1 MNAHA
6 GIIQDVERS
15 GPSPREMTTSLIICC
30 YQCERWGDLCAAI
43 DSALAQ
49 QPALEEIVVV
59 VDHNDALKAL
69 VSAAYPDLLV
79 IENTEE
85 RGLSGARNS
94 GIAAAKGEL
103 IAFLDDDAVAAPDMI
118 RHLRRRVERDQ
129 VLGAVAE
136 IQPEWLGSRAA
147 WFPDEF
153 LWVVGCTYK
162 GMHAGRVRNL
172 LGAAMC
178 IRRAVFETV
187 GGFHSGLGRNHSA
200 LPFGCEET
208 EFCIRAN
215 RAYPA
220 FHFAYDASAWCR
232 HKVPPRRVTW
242 KYFLRRCYAEGWS
255 KAHVALIAQGS
266 GSLSSERVYVT
277 RTVPLATL
285 RGLSDFILKADL
297 GGLGRAV
304 AGTSGL
310 IVAAAGYL
318 AAGLS
323 LAMDSGRASALRE
336 SKTSL
341 TCNL

>member
-6 GIIQDVERS
+6 VVIQDVELAE
-15 GPSPREMTTSLIICC
+15 PSRKEMTTSLIICC
-30 YQCERWGDLCAAI
+30 YRSERWGDLCAAI

-49 QPALEEIVVV
+49 QPALEEVVIVA
-59 VDHNDALKAL
+59 DHNDVLKAL

-79 IENTEE
+79 IENMEE
-85 RGLSGARNS
+85 PGLSGARNS
-94 GIAAAKGEL
+94 GIAASKGEL

-118 RHLRRRVERDQ
+118 RHLRRSVESGQ
-129 VLGAVAE
+129 VLGAVAQ
-136 IQPEWLGSRAA
+136 IQPEWLGSHAA

-178 IRRAVFETV
+178 VRRSVFETV

-200 LPFGCEET
+200 LPYGCEET

-215 RAYPA
+215 RAHPA
-220 FHFAYDASAWCR
+220 FYFVYEASAWCR
-232 HKVPPRRVTW
+232 HKVPPQRVTW

-255 KAHVALIAQGS
+255 KAHVAFISQGS

-277 RTVPLATL
+277 RTVPLGLL

-297 GGLGRAV
+297 GGLGRAI
-304 AGTSGL
+304 AETSGL
-310 IVAAAGYL
+310 IVAAAGYV
-318 AAGLS
+318 AARLS
-323 LAMDSGRASALRE
+323 LAIDPGRASALRE
-336 SKTSL
+336 LKTYL
-341 TCNL
+341 TCEL